1 MKIFEIADVGS
12 TQPGSKDEL
21 LGLVQF
27 LAGQAKDTAGQ
38 KQIPQDVF
46 IKLAKSLGISVN
58 PKNLP
63 ELTTQ
68 EPLSN
73 MVEPLQPDSTDP
85 IVLKGGEPVDV
96 TMPVNKAQDVVA
108 AAAKKAASKDRG
120 L

>member
-1 MKIFEIADVGS
+1 MKIFEIAEVGS
-12 TQPGSKDEL
+12 TQPGSNDEL

-27 LAGQAKDTAGQ
+27 LAGQAKDTAGK

-46 IKLAKSLGISVN
+46 INLAQSLGISVN
-58 PKNLP
+58 PKSLSD
-63 ELTTQ
+63 LTIQ

-73 MVEPLQPDSTDP
+73 VVEPLQPNSQDP
-85 IVLKGGEPVDV
+85 IVLKGGEPMDV
-96 TMPVNKAQDVVA
+96 TMPVNKAQDIVS